1 MPIESQSAV
10 LVWIASLT
18 AVFAA
23 AAAVATWLLVA
34 RAKHVEDRLKRL
46 ERLDEIHAD
55 VKKLGG
61 ADQVLDVRRIEH
73 VLIDI
78 RDGQKRVEERML
90 TLLESH
96 AREDNARGSAPAF
109 ALEGASALQ
118 DRVVTRLLALG
129 YERVVLVT
137 PPADLPRIAAEG
149 GAVVIEARRD
159 GAACKGRAI
168 IEGGR
173 IQDIQIQSAYST
185 FP

>member
-1 MPIESQSAV
+1 MPIESQNAV
-10 LVWIASLT
+10 LLWIASLT

-23 AAAVATWLLVA
+23 AAAVAAWLLVT
-34 RAKHVEDRLKRL
+34 RAKHIEDRLQRL
-46 ERLDEIHAD
+46 ERLDEIHAE
-55 VKKLGG
+55 VKKLS
-61 ADQVLDVRRIEH
+61 APDQDLDVRRVEH

-90 TLLESH
+90 ALLERH
-96 AREDNARGSAPAF
+96 GREDNARGSAPAL

-118 DRVVTRLLALG
+118 DRIVTRLLALG
-129 YERVVLVT
+129 YERIVLVT
-137 PPADLPRIAAEG
+137 PPADVQRIAAEG
-149 GAVVIEARRD
+149 GAIVIEARRD